1 MTTRLLKA
9 ATIGSALALGLAL
22 GAPIAARSD
31 DQAQAQPPQGAP
43 PPQGAQPAPGGR
55 GRQGAA
61 QPTGPRV
68 NALLISAGA
77 FHDYLYQANVFAK
90 AVSQAVPNVDWTIAA
105 QGIDRRTNTRYPI
118 YSRPDW
124 IQGFDIVIHNECAAD
139 VADETFIRS
148 IITPHAASK
157 VPAMVIHCSMHSYRA
172 ATVDDWREFLGVTT
186 RNHTPQFKIP
196 VKWADDP
203 IVAGLQPDWV
213 TPNDELY
220 VILKL
225 WPGAKPL
232 ATSID
237 PATQNVHPLAWTHD
251 YKGVRVFGTTLGH
264 GNATWDDPVYQE
276 LLVRGFKWAL
286 GRN

>member
-1 MTTRLLKA
+1 MTTRFLKA
-9 ATIGSALALGLAL
+9 TTIGSALALGLAL

-31 DQAQAQPPQGAP
+31 QQTQGAAPPQGAP
-43 PPQGAQPAPGGR
+43 PAQGGQPAPGR
-55 GRQGAA
+55 GRASVPA
-61 QPTGPRV
+61 GPRV

-77 FHDYLYQANVFAK
+77 FHDYLYQANVLAK
-90 AVSQAVPNVDWTIAA
+90 AVSKAVPNVDWTIAA
-105 QGIDRRTNTRYPI
+105 QGIDQRTTTRYPI
-118 YSRPDW
+118 YDRPDW
-124 IQGFDIVIHNECAAD
+124 IKGFDIVIHNECAAD

-196 VKWADDP
+196 VKWGDSP

-225 WPGAKPL
+225 WPGATPL
-232 ATSID
+232 ATSVD
-237 PATQNVHPLAWTHD
+237 PATKAEHPLVWTND
-251 YKGVRVFGTTLGH
+251 FKGVRVFGTTLGH
-264 GNATWDDPVYQE
+264 GNVTWDDPVYQE
-276 LLVRGFKWAL
+276 LLVRGFKWAI